1 MTRFDHILLTAA
13 NERQARGYR
22 SQVAWRRDH
31 GLIPAGTQVH
41 VLPDPSGRRVGSLGA
56 TLNAFRHLARILA
69 SGKHPAPRSLAAF
82 FAGQRILICHSGGDS
97 RRTPSYSAQG
107 KVFIDMP
114 VPARGGQSVA
124 MFDLILSNLESLSA
138 PPAGH
143 VLIAVGDV
151 LLTFDP
157 DAVDFGAAGV
167 IGVAYPGPL
176 SRGSKH
182 GVFVPAGLAVE
193 TGCHPVRDFLQKP
206 DEATARARGA
216 VDGVGR
222 VLVDTGLL
230 SFDPGA
236 VERLLS
242 AGGVVLRGGR
252 IRTGPGL
259 LRNIETGRC
268 PSVDLYEELTMALS
282 PGLGKAGY
290 LAHVGARAGAGH
302 RRRLAAWHRRVR
314 GIPFLV
320 NVLPYCD
327 FFHVGSSRDLL
338 ANFSPLTRTAQTY
351 RFANLSGSCVAD
363 GASLEGSFVFNT
375 IIDHPRVR
383 ASRSLIEGCI
393 VQSSLEL
400 PGNNVLVGL
409 PPRLRHAVRLPEST
423 GLVCL
428 PIGKAQWAAVV
439 FGVDDDF
446 KTPLD
451 APAACLFLNR
461 PLADWVQ
468 ANRVA
473 ARDLWKAG
481 TRRDLWEAR
490 LWTVGGLQEV
500 MGFVLAMANG
510 KPLPPGWLR
519 QPRYA
524 MADLLQR
531 VNHERLLKHR
541 QEIVRRVGLAR
552 LAERLMADDRLSAEK
567 VVDSVQSTADARI
580 VIDQLADACRLRPD
594 PLFAARADRLGEL
607 VLTKRRLPGVAAV
620 HYRAAAFEAISK
632 AVAMAFEPAVEPRP
646 AAIAHDQVVWTTTPV
661 RLDFAG
667 GWSDTPPI
675 SIELGGTV
683 VNAAVTLNGQYPIQ
697 VVAKLNTERTIR
709 LTSIDLGERLTLRT
723 TAEVLDHRDPSHWA
737 ALPKAALVLA
747 GIVPSRRDQ
756 SLPRWLE
763 TLGGGLDLTIFSAL
777 PKGSGLGTSS
787 ILGAATIACLGRVRG
802 EPASQDRVIALTSI
816 LEQRMRTG
824 GGWQDQIG
832 GIVPGVKLIRTV
844 PGAEQTVSLNWT
856 VFDLS
861 PDSPLRRR
869 CLLYFTGQKR
879 MARNILHNV
888 VGRYLAR
895 DPATLATVDA
905 LKVSALEMKA
915 ALDARNVDAFASG
928 IERYWT
934 LKKQID
940 PGSTNA
946 RIEALLASVD
956 RWTAGRV
963 LPGAGG
969 GGFVLFVARDAEA
982 AGRIRRHLETHPAHP
997 TARFFDFDVD
1007 DKGLNITVL

>member
-1 MTRFDHILLTAA
+1 MKTFDHILLTAA

-22 SQVAWRRDH
+22 AQVEWRRAH
-31 GLIPAGTQVH
+31 GLIPAETQVH
-41 VLPDPSGRRVGSLGA
+41 VLPDPGGRRVGSLGA
-56 TLNAFRHLARILA
+56 TLNAFRYLAGVLGPGTRTA
-69 SGKHPAPRSLAAF
+69 ARSFAVL

-114 VPARGGQSVA
+114 VAARSGQSVA
-124 MFDLILSNLESLSA
+124 MFDLILSNLESLAA
-138 PPAGH
+138 PPAGQ

-157 DAVDFGAAGV
+157 TAVDFNATGV

-182 GVFVPAGLAVE
+182 GVYVPVGPAVE

-216 VDGVGR
+216 LDGVGR

-230 SFDPGA
+230 SFDPNS
-236 VERLLS
+236 VERLLQ
-242 AGGVVLRGGR
+242 AAGVVRRGAR
-252 IRTGPGL
+252 IVTGPGL
-259 LRNIETGRC
+259 LRDIEAGRC
-268 PSVDLYEELTMALS
+268 PSVDLYEELTMALA
-282 PGLGKAGY
+282 PGLDEARY
-290 LAHVGARAGAGH
+290 LAHVADGAPAGH
-302 RRRLAAWHRRVR
+302 RQRLAAWRRRVR
-314 GIPFLV
+314 GLPFSV
-320 NVLPYCD
+320 NVLPFCD
-327 FFHVGSSRDLL
+327 FFHVGTSRDLL
-338 ANFSPLTRTAQTY
+338 VNFSPLTRTAQTY

-375 IIDHPRVR
+375 IVETPRTR
-383 ASRSLIEGCI
+383 ASRSLVEGCI
-393 VQSSLEL
+393 VHSSLEL
-400 PGNNVLVGL
+400 PGNNILVGL
-409 PPRLRHAVRLPEST
+409 PAGLRQPVHLPEAT

-428 PIGKAQWAAVV
+428 PIGGSQWAAVV

-446 KTPLD
+446 KTAVDIPD
-451 APAACLFLNR
+451 RSLFLNR
-461 PLADWVQ
+461 PLADWVT
-468 ANRVA
+468 ANGLA
-473 ARDLWKAG
+473 ARQLWKAG
-481 TRRDLWEAR
+481 VRHDLWEAR
-490 LWTVGGLQEV
+490 LWPVGDLQEV
-500 MGFVLAMANG
+500 MAFALALANG
-510 KPLPPGWLR
+510 KPLPDTWR
-519 QPRYA
+519 RRPRYA

-531 VNHERLLKHR
+531 VDHGRLLRHR

-552 LAERLMADDRLSAEK
+552 LAERLVADDRLPADA
-567 VVDSVQSTADARI
+567 VVRAVQSTADART
-580 VIDQLADACRLRPD
+580 VVGQLAEAARGRPD
-594 PLFAARADRLGEL
+594 PLFAARLDRLGEL
-607 VLTKRRLPGVAAV
+607 VLAERPVPGLSAAR
-620 HYRAAAFEAISK
+620 YRAAAFESVAK
-632 AVAMAFEPAVEPRP
+632 AVAMAFEPEPEPRA

-709 LTSIDLGERLTLRT
+709 LASIDLGERLTFRT
-723 TAEVLDHRDPSHWA
+723 AAEVLDHHDPSHWA

-747 GIVPSRRDQ
+747 GMVPSRREQ
-756 SLPRWLE
+756 SLQRWLDA
-763 TLGGGLDLTIFSAL
+763 LGGGLDLTIFSAL

-787 ILGAATIACLGRVRG
+787 ILGAAVIACLERVRG
-802 EPASQDRVIALTSI
+802 EPASQDRLIALTSI

-844 PGAEQTVSLNWT
+844 PGAAQTVSLNWT

-888 VGRYLAR
+888 VGHYLAR

-905 LKVSALEMKA
+905 LKASALEMKA
-915 ALDARNVDAFASG
+915 ALDARDTDAFASG

-940 PGSTNA
+940 PGSTNP
-946 RIEALLASVD
+946 RLEALLASVD

-982 AGRIRRHLETHPAHP
+982 AGRIRRHLDAHPAHP

-1007 DKGLNITVL
+1007 NKGLNITVL